1 MTSAPIDPAPQRLV
15 LASASPARAALLRQA
30 ELDFEVATSGVDET
44 AVKAAFS
51 PGDAGAMALARRL
64 ADLKAEA
71 VSRKAPGA
79 VVIGSD
85 QVLACGTRLFDKPAN
100 VAMAR
105 ESLRFLRG
113 RRHELHSAAALYRDG
128 APLWRGE
135 DTARLWMRRFSDA
148 FLDRYL
154 AAEGD
159 GVRETVGAYRLEGRG
174 VLLFERLEGDPYTI
188 LGLPLL
194 SLLEALRTRGLA
206 AG

>member
-1 MTSAPIDPAPQRLV
+1 MSSSSIDPAPQRLV
-15 LASASPARAALLRQA
+15 LASGSPARAALLRQA
-30 ELDFEVATSGVDET
+30 ELDFDVVIPGVDE
-44 AVKAAFS
+44 AAAKAAFS
-51 PGDAGAMALARRL
+51 PDDGGPMALARHL

-71 VSRKAPGA
+71 VSRKAPEA

-85 QVLACGTRLFDKPAN
+85 QVLACGTRLFDKPADG
-100 VAMAR
+100 AAAR
-105 ESLRFLRG
+105 ENLRYLRG
-113 RRHELHSAAALYRDG
+113 RRHELHTAAALYRDG

-159 GVRETVGAYRLEGRG
+159 RVRETVGAYRLEGRG
-174 VLLFERLEGDPYTI
+174 VLLFERLEGDPCTI

-194 SLLEALRTRGLA
+194 SLLEALRKRGLA
-206 AG
+206 EG